1 LNFAK
6 QLPSSLRM
14 ILSLAGRSGQ
24 VTSGGSGSE
33 TEAVVFDDRFDA
45 STLHLL
51 RERVGACAAAAGM
64 PPDRAADVILAVHEL
79 AANVVSHG
87 AGAGRLLIRA
97 AVGALRCQVTD
108 AGPGEGP
115 WPVRKG
121 HGLWIV
127 RAVADEVT
135 ASLGPHG
142 SQVTALFG
150 WRVTIPA
157 NQQVT

>member
-1 LNFAK
+1 
-6 QLPSSLRM
+6 M
-14 ILSLAGRSGQ
+14 IPGVLGSRVQ

-33 TEAVVFDDRFDA
+33 PEVVVFDDRFDA

-51 RERVGACAAAAGM
+51 RERVAACATAAGM
-64 PPDRAADVILAVHEL
+64 PPDRVTDLILAVHEL

-97 AVGALRCQVTD
+97 AAGALRCQVSD
-108 AGPGEGP
+108 AGPGAGP

-127 RAVADEVT
+127 RTVADEFT
-135 ASLGPHG
+135 ATPGPHG

>member
-1 LNFAK
+1 
-6 QLPSSLRM
+6 M
-14 ILSLAGRSGQ
+14 ILSLAGSCAQ

-33 TEAVVFDDRFDA
+33 AEVVVFDDRFDA

-51 RERVGACAAAAGM
+51 RERVAACAAAAGM
-64 PPDRAADVILAVHEL
+64 PPDRATDVILAVHEL

-97 AVGALRCQVTD
+97 AAGALRCQVTD
-108 AGPGEGP
+108 AGPGAGP
-115 WPVRKG
+115 WPVRRG

-127 RAVADEVT
+127 RAVADEFT
-135 ASLGPHG
+135 ASPGPHG

-150 WRVTIPA
+150 WRVTVA
-157 NQQVT
+157 TNQQVT

>member
-1 LNFAK
+1 
-6 QLPSSLRM
+6 
-14 ILSLAGRSGQ
+14 
-24 VTSGGSGSE
+24 
-33 TEAVVFDDRFDA
+33 
-45 STLHLL
+45 
-51 RERVGACAAAAGM
+51 
-64 PPDRAADVILAVHEL
+64 VHEL

-97 AVGALRCQVTD
+97 AAGALRCQVTD
-108 AGPGEGP
+108 AAPGAGP

-142 SQVTALFG
+142 SQVTVLFG
-150 WRVTIPA
+150 WRAGAPGPGHPSAQAT
-157 NQQVT
+157 